1 MPAKRIVSR
10 MVLLALLVALVIPF
24 AQSASAHGPGHGHGH
39 GPTPP
44 TPPAAHLRIGVFAQ
58 SIPAMAAVSE
68 GFYAD
73 YNLTVEYL
81 QVSSSTQQFEYLRDG
96 LYDIVMTSPD
106 NVANYRLN
114 SSNALGAT
122 IDQIAF
128 LGLDNAQKLAL
139 VTQPGIS
146 SPSEL
151 AGKVIAVDSP
161 SSGFAY
167 VIYEILAQY
176 GLQRDV
182 DYTVLPVGGVYQ
194 RYVGL
199 LNGDFDAT
207 LLSNGFET
215 RAENAGYPLF
225 DTVSDI
231 ADPYLGL
238 VAAAKT
244 SWLNTNRDVA
254 LRFSKAYIK
263 AVRWSLDPA
272 NRDAAIQLLMT
283 NQGLTQSLAEQF
295 YDLQVTPG
303 IGNIAEAEIDR
314 EALYNVLVLRNKY
327 NGFDQPQNLRRLSN
341 PGQLYTLD
349 FQREAIRELRKESNP
364 GPGGPGNGGPGGPG
378 NGGPGGPGNG
388 GPGGPGNGGPGGPGN
403 GGPGGPGHG
412 GPGHGPGGH

>member
-244 SWLNTNRDVA
+244 SWLNANRDVA

-364 GPGGPGNGGPGGPG
+364 RPGGPGNGGPGNGGPGGPG
-378 NGGPGGPGNG
+378 NGGP
-388 GPGGPGNGGPGGPGN
+388 GGPGGPGN

>member
-263 AVRWSLDPA
+263 GVRWSLDPA
-272 NRDAAIQLLMT
+272 NRDEAIQLLMT

-295 YDLQVTPG
+295 YDLQAAPG
-303 IGNIAEAEIDR
+303 VGNIAEAEIDR
-314 EALYNVLVLRNKY
+314 EALYSVLVLRDKY

-364 GPGGPGNGGPGGPG
+364 RPGGPGN
-378 NGGPGGPGNG
+378 
-388 GPGGPGNGGPGGPGN
+388 GGPGNGGPGGPGN

>member
-349 FQREAIRELRKESNP
+349 FQREAIRELRSWWSR
-364 GPGGPGNGGPGGPG
+364 
-378 NGGPGGPGNG
+378 
-388 GPGGPGNGGPGGPGN
+388 
-403 GGPGGPGHG
+403 
-412 GPGHGPGGH
+412 

>member
-364 GPGGPGNGGPGGPG
+364 RPGGPGN
-378 NGGPGGPGNG
+378 
-388 GPGGPGNGGPGGPGN
+388 GGPGNGGPGGPGN

>member
-244 SWLNTNRDVA
+244 SWLNANRDVA

-388 GPGGPGNGGPGGPGN
+388 GPGGPGGPGN

>member
-244 SWLNTNRDVA
+244 SWLNANRDVA

>member
-244 SWLNTNRDVA
+244 SWLNANRDVA

-364 GPGGPGNGGPGGPG
+364 RPGGPGN
-378 NGGPGGPGNG
+378 
-388 GPGGPGNGGPGGPGN
+388 GGPGNGGPGGPGN